1 MNKLTMR
8 NTKQE
13 LFNEVEELQAQ
24 LLAMLEVASNLE
36 TQLATVTTQWAEA
49 QQLLDEASKYGDEVT
64 EELRHQAALAQ
75 AAQTQAPSGQAPAR
89 PVTDRG
95 AILATMREYA
105 VAHKCPTR
113 LRDGVAQYYSY
124 QVNTWLAI

>member
-1 MNKLTMR
+1 MTTLTMR
-8 NTKQE
+8 NTKAE
-13 LFNEVEELQAQ
+13 LFAAIQELQAQ
-24 LLAMLEVASNLE
+24 LTS
-36 TQLATVTTQWAEA
+36 VTTQWAEA

-64 EELRHQAALAQ
+64 EELRHQAAMAQ
-75 AAQTQAPSGQAPAR
+75 AAKPQAR

-95 AILATMREYA
+95 AVLATMREYA
-105 VAHKCPTR
+105 VTHKCPTR